1 MATYSYPSD
10 FKGTRWR
17 VLDGDVYVSYD
28 GNDQSNGHPQKPV
41 ATLQRAIALA
51 TAGQK
56 IVAGTGIYNENVDGQ
71 NKSCTIMADG
81 TVEMYGTV
89 IGGAAFSAMG
99 TSCVISGIRI
109 YDYAT
114 VSSSTLARAEDC
126 VIQNT
131 PVTNTMNTLLRCIIK
146 NSALT
151 GTVDQLMG
159 CTFIGVSKSQPAGGV
174 TVSSCHFDVTSN
186 FTFASATTQV
196 FDYCNQ
202 ETGSTIKID
211 GTVYNNAAAVFA
223 AFPQYQENGQ
233 TIPPQFNAT
242 AYNDYTL
249 KLTSPLTQTGADAQ
263 PVGAWP
269 QAISY
274 DSKQLAK
281 SLLKGIVFDNDGYM
295 TLAEG
300 EKEGFIETF
309 VIDLLETRVVG
320 RIDLFAEQHF
330 SHDYFGSVT
339 VNQNIFEPPRPIT
352 FLMRFANNDRD
363 ILKTD
368 YKEFIWDKIP
378 TVDVKGFGNGS
389 LDFNALNE
397 RLVFARYVQL
407 RIILR
412 HTSDSFFLLLENN
425 DLLLQ
430 ENDSKLKTENA

>member
-17 VLDGDVYVSYD
+17 IFDGDIYVSYD
-28 GNDQSNGHPQKPV
+28 GNDQSNGHPGKPV
-41 ATLQRAIALA
+41 ATLQRAVEIAA
-51 TAGQK
+51 AGQK
-56 IVAGTGIYNENVDGQ
+56 IVVGTGRYNDKVNGL
-71 NKSCTIMADG
+71 NKSCSIIADG
-81 TVEMYGTV
+81 TVEMYGT
-89 IGGAAFSAMG
+89 ITGGPAFTEMGNAA
-99 TSCVISGIRI
+99 VLSGLRI
-109 YDYAT
+109 YDFET
-114 VSSSTLARAEDC
+114 VSDWPLLRIEDAI
-126 VIQNT
+126 IQDTDITAAVNI
-131 PVTNTMNTLLRCIIK
+131 MLRCIVK
-146 NSALT
+146 NAELA
-151 GTVDQLMG
+151 GTVNELLN
-159 CTFIGVSKSQPAGGV
+159 CTFIGAAKPAAAGGI
-174 TVSSCHFDVTSN
+174 TVSGCHFDVTSN

-211 GTVYNNAAAVFA
+211 GTIYNNAAAVFA
-223 AFPQYQENGQ
+223 AFPQYQQNGQ
-233 TIPPQFNAT
+233 TIPPQFNVP

-249 KLTSPLTQTGADAQ
+249 KLTSPLTESGADAQ

-269 QAISY
+269 QALSFS
-274 DSKQLAK
+274 SKQLAK
-281 SLLKGIVFDNDGYM
+281 SQMKGIVFDNDGYM

-320 RIDLFAEQHF
+320 RIDLFAEQHY

-363 ILKTD
+363 ILKTE

-378 TVDVKGFGNGS
+378 TVDAKGFGNGS
-389 LDFNALNE
+389 LDYNALTE
-397 RLVFARYVQL
+397 RLVFTRFVQL
-407 RIILR
+407 RIIMR
-412 HTSDSFFLLLENN
+412 HTSDSFFLMLENS